1 MRRPAG
7 NGARFGHVIARWRRR
22 TMRERRPRG
31 SLPLPPLFTF
41 SPPLPASD
49 RRHSW
54 LPSHR
59 LSSCFPSLRPRFV
72 PLPRARYL
80 PPLPPASPR
89 PPSAAAFP
97 ARFANDGPIVSRS
110 SAVVARVSRSSVRL
124 ALALARV
131 RSVSRRCPAVA
142 ASSRSASVV
151 ETAAIR
157 LSARENL
164 RRKRSRCDRLLYFS
178 GLRHRCAHG
187 FPIGIPSGTSIAPR
201 DRYFSPPVR
210 YSREERRRRGGKR
223 GEKGVSRGERV
234 E

>member
-1 MRRPAG
+1 MCVGRPG
-7 NGARFGHVIARWRRR
+7 TARASATLSPDGDAVLCANAV
-22 TMRERRPRG
+22 REGPSLSRLFSLFLPRSPRPTVAIHG
-31 SLPLPPLFTF
+31 FLPTVSLPV
-41 SPPLPASD
+41 SPPSA
-49 RRHSW
+49 HV
-54 LPSHR
+54 
-59 LSSCFPSLRPRFV
+59 SSRC
-72 PLPRARYL
+72 RARDIS
-80 PPLPPASPR
+80 PPPASPR

-131 RSVSRRCPAVA
+131 RSASRRCPAVA